1 MAKVSSRRKNDSRMA
16 LINKEKNKR
25 QNLKDILKNKSV
37 SFEERFDAQ
46 RKLSKLPRNSS
57 KVRYRNR
64 CAITGRPRGYV
75 GFFGVSRIMLRSYA
89 AFGMMTGVRKSSW

>member
-1 MAKVSSRRKNDSRMA
+1 MA

-37 SFEERFDAQ
+37 SFDERFVVQ
-46 RKLSKLPRNSS
+46 RKLSELPRNGS
-57 KVRYRNR
+57 KVRHRNR